1 VARLVVRILI
11 AGLFLFMGTV
21 HLLDARLFLPIM
33 PPWIPDPM
41 AGILLSG
48 VCELLGG
55 VGLLVPRAA
64 IQRAAG
70 WGLLLLLAAV
80 FPANIYMA
88 TAHIQ
93 VDGFPSH
100 HWMSW
105 ARLPLQPVL
114 MFLVSWST
122 GIWPQP
128 AKAPQSTQ
136 P

>member
-1 VARLVVRILI
+1 MVRILI

-48 VCELLGG
+48 MCELLGG
-55 VGLLVPRAA
+55 AGLLVPRAG
-64 IQRAAG
+64 IQQAAG

-88 TAHIQ
+88 TAHVQ
-93 VDGFPSH
+93 VDGFPSQP
-100 HWMSW
+100 WMSW

-114 MFLVSWST
+114 MLLVGWCT
-122 GIWPQP
+122 GIWPKAAQAARSNQP
-128 AKAPQSTQ
+128 
-136 P
+136 